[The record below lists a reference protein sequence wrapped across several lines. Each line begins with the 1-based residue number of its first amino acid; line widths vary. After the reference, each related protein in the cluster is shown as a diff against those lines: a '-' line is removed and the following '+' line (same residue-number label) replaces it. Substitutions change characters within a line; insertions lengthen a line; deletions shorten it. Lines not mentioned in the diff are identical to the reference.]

1 MTDEHKPPLFK
12 NWSTWYWIVLGVML
26 TQVVLF
32 TLLTQ
37 VFS

>member
-26 TQVVLF
+26 LQVILY
-32 TLLTQ
+32 TWLTH